1 MSAVTRFSERNH
13 LLGSSL
19 ALLRDSSGT
28 TDGCGVGWL
37 RLGVVEECGGSE
49 LGHDDDEGEGQL
61 HLERECGYVRGRG
74 GIEGDQEE

>member
-1 MSAVTRFSERNH
+1 MSAVTRFSQRDD

-19 ALLRDSSGT
+19 ALFRDGSGT

-49 LGHDDDEGEGQL
+49 LGHDGDEGEGQF
-61 HLERECGYVRGRG
+61 HLERECGCGRGRG